1 MCTCGPRHAPPW
13 LAVEGAPC
21 DCTEPIVTGSQ
32 PESTLL
38 RCGAADTGWNDM
50 EVDVQQQAL
59 PDAFEHSL
67 MRQVNELAVH

>member
-1 MCTCGPRHAPPW
+1 M
-13 LAVEGAPC
+13 
-21 DCTEPIVTGSQ
+21 TGSQ

-67 MRQVNELAVH
+67 MRQVNQLAVH